1 MFDWPQFWTLTF
13 IPLHIF
19 ILIPGFTTY
28 CLPGYQLHPEILTL
42 PLFTKPPIKNINLSD
57 TPPPPFM
64 SNPPQNLGE
73 LNSLPP

>member
-13 IPLHIF
+13 IPLHIY

-28 CLPGYQLHPEILTL
+28 CLPGHQLHPEILIS
-42 PLFTKPPIKNINLSD
+42 PLFTKPPHKKYKSVRYS
-57 TPPPPFM
+57 PFM

-73 LNSLPP
+73 LNSTTP